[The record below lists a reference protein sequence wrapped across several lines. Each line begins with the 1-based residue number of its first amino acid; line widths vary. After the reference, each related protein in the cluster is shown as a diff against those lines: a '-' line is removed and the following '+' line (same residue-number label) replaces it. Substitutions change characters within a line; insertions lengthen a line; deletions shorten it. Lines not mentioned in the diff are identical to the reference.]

1 MKSGC
6 SLDLFPSRCYL
17 RKRASCVC
25 TFSLSRSS
33 ASSFLPSP
41 LSLTLCLYLPSPS
54 PFSFSSVYI
63 YTCVYIH
70 TLSLPP
76 NFSWT
81 RVHCSSPSTLLA
93 HKYKSCII
101 DSKADVGES
110 CAIGGKPLFMI
121 RHESTKER
129 ISVCLVSFP
138 SPKTFI
144 GFRNRSRTCPQFVRT
159 YRSRILI
166 DKIDT
171 QPR

>member
-1 MKSGC
+1 MLPPQT
-6 SLDLFPSRCYL
+6 SLVRVHLLALSLVCFLFPSL
-17 RKRASCVC
+17 
-25 TFSLSRSS
+25 TPPPPPMSLSPFTLPLL
-33 ASSFLPSP
+33 FL
-41 LSLTLCLYLPSPS
+41 LC
-54 PFSFSSVYI
+54 VYI
-63 YTCVYIH
+63 CVYIH